1 MTTISDL
8 NRILRDFED
17 SPEGVGYEL
26 RLNLSEIVLRNLR
39 SKGWTQRRLADES
52 KKLESYITR
61 VVHSQQNCGLD
72 TVGKILHALGVRAS
86 LVESSRQMSI
96 STPSLRITYS
106 LDGTHG
112 EEETVYEEE
121 TDAEEI
127 VQVAVGE
134 TGYPRHSA

>member
-8 NRILRDFED
+8 NRILHDFED

-86 LVESSRQMSI
+86 LVQNPQQMSI
-96 STPSLRITYS
+96 AIPPLRITYS
-106 LDGTHG
+106 SDGTHG
-112 EEETVYEEE
+112 EEKTIYEEE
-121 TDAEEI
+121 SSTKDKVQFKEE
-127 VQVAVGE
+127 AYAA
-134 TGYPRHSA
+134 TLS

>member
-1 MTTISDL
+1 MSTISDL

-39 SKGWTQRRLADES
+39 SKGWTQRQLADES

-72 TVGKILHALGVRAS
+72 TVGQILYALGVRAS
-86 LVESSRQMSI
+86 LVESSQQMSI
-96 STPSLRITYS
+96 ATPSLRITYS
-106 LDGTHG
+106 LDETHG
-112 EEETVYEEE
+112 EEETIYEEE
-121 TDAEEI
+121 ADAEEI
-127 VQVAVGE
+127 IQVAVGE
-134 TGYPRHSA
+134 TGRP

>member
-8 NRILRDFED
+8 NRILHDFED

-86 LVESSRQMSI
+86 LVQNPQQMSI
-96 STPSLRITYS
+96 AIAPLRITYS
-106 LDGTHG
+106 SDGTHG
-112 EEETVYEEE
+112 EENTIYEEE
-121 TDAEEI
+121 SSTKDKVQFKEE
-127 VQVAVGE
+127 AYAA
-134 TGYPRHSA
+134 TLS